1 MPFGGGRRFCCG
13 WAMGMAGGSGDDL
26 LKGGS
31 GNGDPGFD
39 VGPMVRALYGG
50 PGDDAF
56 YGGGGNDLLVGGSGA
71 TCSGAGPA
79 TTASARGQLTEV
91 PMSSSWSVS
100 IHPTLP
106 SSMSTTAITW

>member
-1 MPFGGGRRFCCG
+1 
-13 WAMGMAGGSGDDL
+13 MGMAGGSGDDL

-39 VGPMVRALYGG
+39 VGPMVRGLYGG
-50 PGDDAF
+50 PRDDAF

-79 TTASARGQLTEV
+79 TTASATRVRART
-91 PMSSSWSVS
+91 MR
-100 IHPTLP
+100 
-106 SSMSTTAITW
+106 STAARAGT